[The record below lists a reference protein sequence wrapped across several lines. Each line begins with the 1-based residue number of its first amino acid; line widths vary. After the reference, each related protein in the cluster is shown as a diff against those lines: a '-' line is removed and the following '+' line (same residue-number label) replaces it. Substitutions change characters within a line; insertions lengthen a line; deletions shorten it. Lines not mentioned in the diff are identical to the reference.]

1 MLLSEKHARL
11 RAHDDQETVAE
22 AHHFVVRFFGG
33 DNERAAWFMD
43 EVALMKRV
51 SQDRSQFYSIRN
63 GRVKWHTLRS
73 NA

>member
-11 RAHDDQETVAE
+11 RAHDDAETVAE

-33 DNERAAWFMD
+33 DTQRAAWFLD
-43 EVALMKRV
+43 EVAHRAGI
-51 SQDRSQFYSIRN
+51 DTERDTFYSIRN

-73 NA
+73 KA